1 MAQTPYKQK
10 LRIEVSENNS
20 GVLLSQ
26 GKIPIL
32 KSENYT
38 IIEVPLDGDAPK
50 QFIKAYIYEQDGKVR
65 KSNPNSWQKFIA
77 KTAEKWYPHES
88 VVEYMINKIGEVL
101 GLEMNQVYLVHAN
114 GQIRFL
120 SQYFLAEDER
130 LTHGA
135 EICGEHL
142 KDHTFAEEVALDK
155 KTARE
160 LFTFEFIE
168 EAIKCLYPDD
178 FEDIMCG
185 LVKMI
190 TFDAIVGN
198 NDRHFYNWGVI
209 DASKDGTGKVR
220 FAPVY
225 DSARGLYWNMS
236 DDNIKYTLS
245 VDKEGGKRIANYV
258 RDACPRIALEGNPKA
273 NHFELLT
280 FINRQRRQYIPIIT
294 DLCSVEKEVKIM
306 DYLRSNFTH
315 HFSSDRNQ
323 IIAMVLESRFLQ
335 IRNLLI

>member
-1 MAQTPYKQK
+1 MAYRPQHSK

-20 GVLLSQ
+20 GALFSL

-32 KSENYT
+32 KTENYS

-50 QFIKAYIYEQDGKVR
+50 QFIKAYIFEQDGKVK
-65 KSNPNSWQKFIA
+65 KSNQNSWQKFIA

-88 VVEYMINKIGEVL
+88 VIEYMINKIGEVL
-101 GLEMNQVYLVHAN
+101 GLEMNKVYLVQVN

-168 EAIKCLYPDD
+168 EAIKCLYPND
-178 FEDIMCG
+178 FYDIMCG
-185 LVKMI
+185 LVRMI
-190 TFDAIVGN
+190 AFDAIVGN

-209 DASKDGTGKVR
+209 DTSKDGKGKVR

-225 DSARGLYWNMS
+225 DSARGLFWNMN
-236 DDNIKYTLS
+236 DENIRYTLN
-245 VDKEGGKRIANYV
+245 VDRNGGRRIANYV
-258 RDACPRIALEGNPKA
+258 KDASPRIALEGNPKA
-273 NHFELLT
+273 NHFDLLT
-280 FINRQRRQYIPIIT
+280 FIIQQRSQYKILIAELSSKQME
-294 DLCSVEKEVKIM
+294 DKVK
-306 DYLRSNFTH
+306 DYLRSNFAH